1 MSFRKSSFSAS
12 LSHFQSSSS
21 SGFDLATNWASSAPP
36 ESALLMRSASR
47 DGVGK
52 LPPPPPLLEDWADTQ
67 HGIYCPVLVVPLPQ
81 LAEIDILS
89 VQWNL

>member
-1 MSFRKSSFSAS
+1 MDRE
-12 LSHFQSSSS
+12 LPHQDEIWRHFKNK
-21 SGFDLATNWASSAPP
+21 L
-36 ESALLMRSASR
+36 SR

-52 LPPPPPLLEDWADTQ
+52 LPLPPPLLEDWADTQ